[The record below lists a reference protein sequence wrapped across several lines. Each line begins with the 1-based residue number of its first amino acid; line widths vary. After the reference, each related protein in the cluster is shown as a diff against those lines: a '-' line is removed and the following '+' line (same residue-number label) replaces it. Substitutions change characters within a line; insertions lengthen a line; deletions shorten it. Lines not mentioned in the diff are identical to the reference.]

1 MLLTLPLLGFYYMQ
15 RQEMYFVRWLMP
27 FLPPMA
33 VLAAETIHAGL
44 WRWTAQK
51 RTGQAGE
58 LSAGTIKPSYRTVI
72 IVAVGI
78 IALLLAVPSTYVAL
92 HADYVFSQP
101 DTRTEAFNWVR
112 QNVPPDSNV
121 AAELLSPPWGPPLAM
136 PGLSV
141 GPYNYAPV
149 PSHGVA
155 ERAFRQYQ
163 EWGVQY
169 MVASSYHYARPL
181 QDKARQAELAA
192 NLQTLEENAEL
203 VALFQPYYGEYEG
216 FFYHDQ
222 VYGPAN
228 DALYRKQPGPVIR
241 IYRLP

>member
-1 MLLTLPLLGFYYMQ
+1 M
-15 RQEMYFVRWLMP
+15 
-27 FLPPMA
+27 
-33 VLAAETIHAGL
+33 
-44 WRWTAQK
+44 
-51 RTGQAGE
+51 
-58 LSAGTIKPSYRTVI
+58 
-72 IVAVGI
+72 
-78 IALLLAVPSTYVAL
+78 
-92 HADYVFSQP
+92 ADYVFSQP
-101 DTRTEAFNWVR
+101 DTRTEARNRMKTFR
-112 QNVPPDSNV
+112 PGSNV
-121 AAELLSPPWGPPLAM
+121 AAELLSPPWGRLAM

-155 ERAFRQYQ
+155 ERAFQQYQ
-163 EWGVQY
+163 EWGVRY
-169 MVASSYHYARPL
+169 VIASSYHYARPL

-192 NLQTLEENAEL
+192 NLQTLEENAER